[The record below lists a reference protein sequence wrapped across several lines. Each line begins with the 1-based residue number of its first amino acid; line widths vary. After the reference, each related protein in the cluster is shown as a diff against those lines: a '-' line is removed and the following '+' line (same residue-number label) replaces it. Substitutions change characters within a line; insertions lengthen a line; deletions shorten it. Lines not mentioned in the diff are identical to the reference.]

1 MCMRLDIQMDK
12 GLLAKKDLSIN
23 NDHIKGF
30 FINFVP
36 YIIPSKLKF
45 CFYYHYCLIVLHV

>member
-1 MCMRLDIQMDK
+1 MRLDIQVDK
-12 GLLAKKDLSIN
+12 DLLAKKDLSIN

-30 FINFVP
+30 LINFVP

-45 CFYYHYCLIVLHV
+45 CIYYHYRLIVLHV